1 MFRNLLAIDIRAVK
15 EDKVCKILKTGW
27 LGEITHTHTHTHTHT
42 YTPSQ
47 TDIHTLTHTHNGI
60 NYS

>member
-27 LGEITHTHTHTHTHT
+27 RLQYRYSGNVV
-42 YTPSQ
+42 
-47 TDIHTLTHTHNGI
+47 TLSEDVVKSNVGVE
-60 NYS
+60 